1 LWDSGEQRK
10 ESDAMG
16 AKEKTVLLVGTDRGN
31 LFAMKKVLEENGFQT
46 VLATSQAELVAGAAI
61 HPLLTI
67 LDVSFYH
74 PSLMQQLR
82 PLRQSLPLLLIAKRL
97 SSTDRMKALADGFTE
112 ALEKPIPLSLFVPV
126 VSKLAGCTQTEPQAD
141 VSSSQQEDNGV

>member
-1 LWDSGEQRK
+1 VNRDK

-16 AKEKTVLLVGTDRGN
+16 AKEKTVLLVGTDRWN

-82 PLRQSLPLLLIAKRL
+82 PLREQSLPLLLIAKRL

>member
-1 LWDSGEQRK
+1 
-10 ESDAMG
+10 MG
-16 AKEKTVLLVGTDRGN
+16 AKEKTVLLVGTDRWN

-82 PLRQSLPLLLIAKRL
+82 PLREQSLPLLLIAKRL